1 MKKIVNDILPSEEF
15 TALTIWPLIFIQR
28 AKERLFNDVAEN
40 HEHIHGRQQIEM
52 LIVGIILAIAFFFII
67 GWWSLLLIPIYF
79 WLYIIEW
86 VVRLIIYRDNDEA
99 YRNISTEQ
107 EAYDHQA
114 ERYYLDVRKHFAW
127 LRYMFKKT
135 YERR

>member
-1 MKKIVNDILPSEEF
+1 MKKIVNNILPSKKF
-15 TALTIWPLIFIQR
+15 TALTIWPLVFIQR
-28 AKERLFNDVAEN
+28 AKERLFNNVAEN
-40 HEHIHGRQQIEM
+40 HENIHGYQQVEM
-52 LIVGIILAIAFFFII
+52 IPIGVVLAIAFFFII
-67 GWWSLLLIPIYF
+67 GWWALLLIPIFF

-86 VVRLIIYRDNDEA
+86 VVRLIIYCDKDEA

-127 LRYMFKKT
+127 LRYMFKKS